1 MDKFYHSVRLDEKLC
16 KGCINCIKRC
26 PTEAIRVRDGKAVI
40 NSKFCIDCGECIRVC
55 PHHAKYAVCDGLEV
69 MRQYRYTVALPAPSL
84 YSQFNN
90 LDDVNV
96 VLNALIGMGFDDVFE
111 VSAAAELVS
120 EATRRY
126 SAEHEEQAPWIS
138 TACPSVVRLI
148 RVRFPNL
155 IPHLLPLNPPVE
167 VAAVL
172 AARRAMEKTGLPREQ
187 IGIIFISPCP
197 SKVTYSKAPLGTEKS
212 QIDHV
217 LAMKDVY
224 PKLLA
229 CMKAVAAQEDYP
241 VLGTSGKIG
250 ISWGHSGGE
259 ASGLFTESYLAAD
272 GIENVIRVLEDMEDQ
287 KFTRLQFVELNACSG
302 GCVGGVL
309 TVENP
314 YVAEAK
320 LKRLRRYMPVARS
333 HIHEQEAGVMRWTA
347 GVQYEPVFR
356 LGNNMMESLLRM
368 NQAERLM
375 KKFPGLDCG
384 SCGAPTCK
392 ALAEDI
398 VRGDARETDCVYYL
412 RQNLHRLSEEA
423 AFLADDTRGEG
434 EDSRKTMQILR
445 EYIHR
450 ISEEMSQLD
459 KKNEELT
466 WRSGAKREG
475 ENGLDGK
482 GTDGSGTV

>member
-1 MDKFYHSVRLDEKLC
+1 MDKFYHSVRLDESLC

-26 PTEAIRVRDGKAVI
+26 PTEAIRVRGGKASI
-40 NSKFCIDCGECIRVC
+40 NNKFCIDCGECIRVC
-55 PHHAKYAVCDGLEV
+55 PHHAKLATYDKLDV
-69 MRQYRYTVALPAPSL
+69 MKKYKYTVALPAPSL

-90 LDDVNV
+90 LDDVNI
-96 VLNALIGMGFDDVFE
+96 VLNALVRMGFDDVFE

-120 EATRRY
+120 EATRQY
-126 SAEHEEQAPWIS
+126 ISEHEEQLPLIS

-155 IPHLLPLNPPVE
+155 IPHLLPINPPVE

-172 AARRAMEKTGLPREQ
+172 AVRKAMEDTGLPREE
-187 IGIIFISPCP
+187 IGIMFISPCP
-197 SKVTYSKAPLGTEKS
+197 SKVTYVKSPLGTEKS
-212 QIDHV
+212 EIDQV
-217 LAMKDVY
+217 LAIKDVY

-229 CMKAVAAQEDYP
+229 CMKTVVGEDYP
-241 VLGTSGKIG
+241 VIGTSGKIG

-259 ASGLFTESYLAAD
+259 ASGLFTENYLAAD

-287 KFTRLQFVELNACSG
+287 KFTNLRFVELNACNG

-314 YVAEAK
+314 YVAEVK
-320 LKRLRRYMPVARS
+320 LKRLRKYMPVARS
-333 HIHEQEAGVMRWTA
+333 HMHESEENVIRWTT

-356 LGNNMMESLLRM
+356 LGNNMMESFSRL
-368 NQAERLM
+368 NQVERLM

-398 VRGDARETDCVYYL
+398 VRGDANETDCVYYL
-412 RQNLHRLSEEA
+412 RENLHKLSEEVA
-423 AFLADDTRGEG
+423 VLADDLHNGDRGGQETL
-434 EDSRKTMQILR
+434 RILKG
-445 EYIHR
+445 YIQR
-450 ISEEMSQLD
+450 ISDEMSVLD
-459 KKNEELT
+459 KKDEDEE
-466 WRSGAKREG
+466 
-475 ENGLDGK
+475 
-482 GTDGSGTV
+482 

>member
-1 MDKFYHSVRLDEKLC
+1 MDKFYHSVRLDESLC

-26 PTEAIRVRDGKAVI
+26 PTEAIRVRGGKASI
-40 NSKFCIDCGECIRVC
+40 NNKFCIDCGECIRVC
-55 PHHAKYAVCDGLEV
+55 PHHAKLATYDKLDV
-69 MRQYRYTVALPAPSL
+69 MKRYKYTVALPAPSL

-90 LDDVNV
+90 LDDVNI
-96 VLNALIGMGFDDVFE
+96 VLNALLLMGFDDVFE

-120 EATRRY
+120 EATRQY
-126 SAEHEEQAPWIS
+126 ISEHEEQLPLIS

-155 IPHLLPLNPPVE
+155 IPHLLPINPPVE

-172 AARRAMEKTGLPREQ
+172 AVRKAMEDTGLPREE
-187 IGIIFISPCP
+187 IGIMFISPCP
-197 SKVTYSKAPLGTEKS
+197 SKVTYVKSPLGTEKS
-212 QIDHV
+212 EIDQV
-217 LAMKDVY
+217 LAIKDVY

-229 CMKAVAAQEDYP
+229 CMKTVVGEDYP
-241 VLGTSGKIG
+241 VIGTSGKIG

-259 ASGLFTESYLAAD
+259 ASGLFTENYLAAD

-287 KFTRLQFVELNACSG
+287 KFTNLRFVELNACNG

-314 YVAEAK
+314 YVAEVK
-320 LKRLRRYMPVARS
+320 LKRLRKYMPVARS
-333 HIHEQEAGVMRWTA
+333 HMHESEENVIKWTT

-356 LGNNMMESLLRM
+356 LGNNMMESFSRL
-368 NQAERLM
+368 NQVERLM

-398 VRGDARETDCVYYL
+398 VRGDANETDCVYYL
-412 RQNLHRLSEEA
+412 RENLHKLSEEVA
-423 AFLADDTRGEG
+423 VLADDLHNGDRGGQETL
-434 EDSRKTMQILR
+434 RIQIGRASCR
-445 EYIHR
+445 ER
-450 ISEEMSQLD
+450 
-459 KKNEELT
+459 
-466 WRSGAKREG
+466 
-475 ENGLDGK
+475 
-482 GTDGSGTV
+482 V